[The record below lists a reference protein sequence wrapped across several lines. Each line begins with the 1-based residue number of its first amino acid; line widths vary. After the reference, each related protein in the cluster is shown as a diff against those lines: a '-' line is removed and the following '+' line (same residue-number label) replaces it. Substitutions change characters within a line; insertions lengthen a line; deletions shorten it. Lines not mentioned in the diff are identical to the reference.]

1 MDQALLTGSP
11 ARLLVALAVGLLIG
25 IERERRKGEGATR
38 SAAGVRTFALIAL
51 LGGLAVQAGSPAL
64 LAVAAS
70 FTALAA
76 LAGYWLG
83 DRRDPGLTT
92 EVALLV
98 AFLLGALAQTRP
110 SLSIGAAVVVTV
122 LLAAKAPL
130 HRLVRETLTEQ
141 ELDDGLI
148 FSIAALVVL
157 PVLPHHAIGPF
168 GLVNPYAI
176 WRLAVVLMGLS
187 AAGYIAMRILGARYG
202 LVIMGFASG
211 FVSST
216 AAIAALGGRARNDEQ
231 LSSLCAGGAVASVL
245 GSLLYLI
252 GLVATANLGVLF
264 SLMKPLAVAVA
275 ATLAYAVLLAGV
287 GRTKEHSAF
296 DGGRAFDLATIATF
310 TGLVFLFA
318 LVSTG
323 LVLWFGKL
331 GALGGA
337 AITGLIDVHAAAVS
351 LATLI
356 ASSKIGTDV
365 GALGILIALSVN
377 MVSKI
382 PAAFALG
389 PSAFARRTALG
400 LVVLLCG
407 LWSGYGWAVLGTID
421 L

>member
-1 MDQALLTGSP
+1 MDQALLSGSA

-25 IERERRKGEGATR
+25 IERERRKGDGATR
-38 SAAGVRTFALIAL
+38 GAAGVRTFALVGL
-51 LGGLAVQAGSPAL
+51 LGGLGVQAGSPAL

-98 AFLLGALAQTRP
+98 TFLLGALAQTRP
-110 SLSIGAAVVVTV
+110 ALSIGTAVVVTA
-122 LLAAKAPL
+122 LLAVKAPL
-130 HRLVRETLTEQ
+130 HRLVREILTEQ
-141 ELDDGLI
+141 ELDEGLI
-148 FSIAALVVL
+148 FFMAALVVL
-157 PVLPHHAIGPF
+157 PILPHRAIDPF
-168 GLVNPYAI
+168 GLVNPFAI

-187 AAGYIAMRILGARYG
+187 AAGYVAMRILGPRYG
-202 LVIMGFASG
+202 FVIMGFVSG

-216 AAIAALGGRARNDEQ
+216 VAIAALGGRARNDER
-231 LSSLCAGGAVASVL
+231 LSALCAGGAVASVL
-245 GSLLYLI
+245 GSLFYLI
-252 GLVATANLGVLF
+252 GLVATADLGVLK

-275 ATLAYAVLLAGV
+275 ATLAYALVLAGV
-287 GRTKEHSAF
+287 EKTEGRPAF
-296 DGGRAFDLATIATF
+296 GAGRVFDLVTIATF
-310 TGLVFLFA
+310 TALVFLFA

-323 LVLWFGKL
+323 LILWFGKL

-337 AITGLIDVHAAAVS
+337 ALTGLIDVHAAAVS

-356 ASSKIGTDV
+356 ASAKIQTDI

-377 MVSKI
+377 MASKI

-389 PSAFARRTALG
+389 PSAFARRVALG

-407 LWSGYGWAVLGTID
+407 LWSGYGWAVLSRID
-421 L
+421 S